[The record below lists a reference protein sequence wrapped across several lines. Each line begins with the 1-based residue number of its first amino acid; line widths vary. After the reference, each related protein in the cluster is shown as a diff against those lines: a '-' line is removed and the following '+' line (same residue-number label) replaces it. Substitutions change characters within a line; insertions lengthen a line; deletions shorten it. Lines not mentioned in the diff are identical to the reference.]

1 MTMSRNALQF
11 CAALG
16 ALLYGT
22 AAPAQGLLTEHRLA
36 AGLANEAVAEAVAA
50 CAKNGYTVTAIV
62 VDIDGVRQAVLRGDG
77 APVHTLDSAYAKAYT
92 AASLAPVRKEEFDQ
106 GDLRAAEQEPQHDGL
121 ARQPAQRHLHAGGR
135 DHHGGGEADRRHR
148 RRRRPRRQFRRR
160 LRPSRARQDQRP
172 DEIERVQSM
181 QIGIAGI
188 GKMGAAIAQR
198 LIEVGHKVT
207 VWNRSADKLK
217 PVTDAGATAVATPA
231 ALAGG
236 AEAIITILTDA
247 AAIDTVYNGASGLLT
262 GDVRGKLFIEMST
275 VQPQTEVALAEQ
287 VRAKG
292 AAFVECPVG
301 GSTGPARQG
310 KLIGLMGAAPA
321 DAARA
326 KPILDQLCR
335 RLEHCGPVG
344 SGAVM
349 KLTINM
355 PLMIYW
361 QALGEALA
369 LCRPLGLDPARIMDL
384 LSDTSGGPNV
394 LKVRGAGV
402 AAMLKGGDGGPVT
415 FDVDS
420 AVKDLRT
427 MLAEG
432 KQRGVALPLVE
443 QTLACYEETK
453 RNVSGAAEVSA
464 VSVYWANRAKS

>member
-1 MTMSRNALQF
+1 
-11 CAALG
+11 
-16 ALLYGT
+16 
-22 AAPAQGLLTEHRLA
+22 
-36 AGLANEAVAEAVAA
+36 
-50 CAKNGYTVTAIV
+50 
-62 VDIDGVRQAVLRGDG
+62 
-77 APVHTLDSAYAKAYT
+77 
-92 AASLAPVRKEEFDQ
+92 
-106 GDLRAAEQEPQHDGL
+106 
-121 ARQPAQRHLHAGGR
+121 
-135 DHHGGGEADRRHR
+135 
-148 RRRRPRRQFRRR
+148 
-160 LRPSRARQDQRP
+160 
-172 DEIERVQSM
+172 M
-181 QIGIAGI
+181 QIGIAGT

-207 VWNRSADKLK
+207 AWNRSADKLQ
-217 PVTDAGATAVATPA
+217 PVKDAGAAVAATPA
-231 ALAGG
+231 ELAQ
-236 AEAIITILTDA
+236 ASDAVISMLTDA
-247 AAIDTVYNGASGLLT
+247 AAIDAVYNGASGLLS

-275 VQPQTEVALAEQ
+275 VLPQTEVALADK

-292 AAFVECPVG
+292 AIFVECPVG

-310 KLIGLMGAAPA
+310 KLIGLMGGEPA

-326 KPILDQLCR
+326 KPILEQLCR

-394 LKVRGAGV
+394 LKVRAPV
-402 AAMLKGGDGGPVT
+402 IAAVLKGGDGGPVT

-420 AVKDLRT
+420 GIKDLRT

-432 KQRGVALPLVE
+432 KSRGVELPLVE
-443 QTLACYEETK
+443 KTLACYEETK
-453 RNVSGAAEVSA
+453 RKVSGAAEVSE
-464 VSVYWANRAKS
+464 VSVYWANRAKQ

>member
-1 MTMSRNALQF
+1 
-11 CAALG
+11 
-16 ALLYGT
+16 
-22 AAPAQGLLTEHRLA
+22 
-36 AGLANEAVAEAVAA
+36 
-50 CAKNGYTVTAIV
+50 
-62 VDIDGVRQAVLRGDG
+62 
-77 APVHTLDSAYAKAYT
+77 
-92 AASLAPVRKEEFDQ
+92 
-106 GDLRAAEQEPQHDGL
+106 
-121 ARQPAQRHLHAGGR
+121 
-135 DHHGGGEADRRHR
+135 
-148 RRRRPRRQFRRR
+148 
-160 LRPSRARQDQRP
+160 
-172 DEIERVQSM
+172 M

-207 VWNRSADKLK
+207 AWNRSADKLS
-217 PVTDAGATAVATPA
+217 PVKDAGAAVAATPA
-231 ALAGG
+231 ELAQ
-236 AEAIITILTDA
+236 ASDAVISMLTDA
-247 AAIDTVYNGASGLLT
+247 AAIDAVYNGASGLLAP
-262 GDVRGKLFIEMST
+262 DVRGKLFIEMST
-275 VQPQTEVALAEQ
+275 VLPQTEVTLAEK

-292 AAFVECPVG
+292 AIFVECPVG

-310 KLIGLMGAAPA
+310 KLIGLMGGEPP

-326 KPILDQLCR
+326 KPILEQLCR

-394 LKVRGAGV
+394 LKVRAPV
-402 AAMLKGGDGGPVT
+402 IAAALKGGEGGPVT

-420 AVKDLRT
+420 GIKDLRT

-432 KQRGVALPLVE
+432 KSRGVELPLVE
-443 QTLACYEETK
+443 KTLACYEETK
-453 RNVSGAAEVSA
+453 REVSGAAEVSD
-464 VSVYWANRAKS
+464 VSVYWANRAKQ